1 MTLQSNNIGRDH
13 VLTLRMVFTGFLLF
27 LTYIALFGI
36 LLFTGLPFGFVLI
49 MGIGMVFFQYFFSD
63 WLVLKTTKAKIV
75 SESEAP
81 KLHTMINRLSAIAG
95 IPKPH
100 KIAIM
105 DIEAPNAFAT
115 GRNKK
120 KATVAVTT
128 GYLTN

>member
-63 WLVLKTTKAKIV
+63 WLVLKTTKAKID
-75 SESEAP
+75 
-81 KLHTMINRLSAIAG
+81 AIA
-95 IPKPH
+95 ILCQTIDSELLVINSPN
-100 KIAIM
+100 IAVNPAIK
-105 DIEAPNAFAT
+105 T
-115 GRNKK
+115 RKLRCK
-120 KATVAVTT
+120 
-128 GYLTN
+128 